1 MAAAPHRPPTVVYI
15 ASLGHSGSTLL
26 DLLIASHDQA
36 IGLGEVKNLSS
47 RPRRRHRKR
56 RLDEIACDCGVSPR
70 RACPLWSAL
79 EEGLRRRSG
88 LGLDDLELEDGPDA
102 LFHAHNRAFYE
113 AVVEAS
119 GAKVVVDSSKSLQ
132 RLARLLATP
141 GLELRPIH
149 LTRDPR
155 GVAASHARRG
165 RAWPATLRR
174 WLAYERALP
183 RVLASREILSVHYES
198 LAEQPER
205 VLAQVM
211 EWLGLAL
218 QPGQLDWTRHVHH
231 HLAGNP
237 IRRERSA
244 EIRLDDAWRREL
256 GPLARA
262 LIPLAA
268 RLAGGA
274 PPRGRARSPRAGA

>member
-1 MAAAPHRPPTVVYI
+1 MALAPHAPPTVAYI

-26 DLLIASHDQA
+26 DLLISSHDRA
-36 IGLGEVKNLSS
+36 IGLGEVKKLSS
-47 RPRRRHRKR
+47 QPRQRHRKA
-56 RLDEIACDCGVSPR
+56 RLDEIACDCGVAPR
-70 RACPLWSAL
+70 RACPFWSAL
-79 EEGLRRRSG
+79 EESLRRRAG
-88 LGLDDLELEDGPDA
+88 LGLDDLELENGPDA

-113 AVVEAS
+113 AAVEVS
-119 GAKVVVDSSKSLQ
+119 GARVVVDSSKSLR

-141 GLELRPIH
+141 GLDLRPIH

-165 RAWPATLRR
+165 RAWPTTLRS
-174 WLAYERALP
+174 WIAFERALP
-183 RVLASREILSVHYES
+183 RLLAGRDALHVRYET
-198 LAEQPER
+198 LADRPEP

-231 HLAGNP
+231 HLAANP
-237 IRRERSA
+237 IRRERRA
-244 EIRLDDAWRREL
+244 AIRRDDAWRREL
-256 GPLARA
+256 GLVPRA

-268 RLAGGA
+268 CLAVPGGPHAGG
-274 PPRGRARSPRAGA
+274 

>member
-1 MAAAPHRPPTVVYI
+1 MDAAPHAAPTIVYI

-26 DLLIASHDQA
+26 DLLIASHDRA

-47 RPRRRHRKR
+47 RPRRRHRKLH
-56 RLDEIACDCGVSPR
+56 LDEIACDCGVAPR
-70 RACPLWSAL
+70 RACPFWSAL
-79 EEGLRRRSG
+79 EEDLHRNAG

-102 LFHAHNRAFYE
+102 VFRAHNRAFYE
-113 AVVEAS
+113 AVVEVS
-119 GAKVVVDSSKSLQ
+119 GARVVVDSSKSLH
-132 RLARLLATP
+132 RLGRLLATP
-141 GLELRPIH
+141 GLDLRPIH
-149 LTRDPR
+149 LRRDPR

-165 RAWPATLRR
+165 RAWHSTLRR
-174 WLAYERALP
+174 WIAFERTLP
-183 RVLASREILSVHYES
+183 RLLAGRDVLHVHYEA
-198 LAEQPER
+198 LCDRPEP

-237 IRRERSA
+237 IRRERRA

-256 GPLARA
+256 GPVPRA

-268 RLAGGA
+268 RLAV
-274 PPRGRARSPRAGA
+274 PRRGMRS